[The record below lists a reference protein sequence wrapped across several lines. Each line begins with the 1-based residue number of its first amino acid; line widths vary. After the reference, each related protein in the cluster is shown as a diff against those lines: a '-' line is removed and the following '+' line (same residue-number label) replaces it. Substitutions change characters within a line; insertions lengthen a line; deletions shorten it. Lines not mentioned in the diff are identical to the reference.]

1 MERGRKGTLFLFL
14 FFFLFLVLVSKQSKF
29 GKFLNLLN
37 LFIISMKDFEMYL
50 LFIVWC
56 VNIKIFYNEGYGTYW
71 LIQESYY
78 Y

>member
-1 MERGRKGTLFLFL
+1 MERGLKRNSIS
-14 FFFLFLVLVSKQSKF
+14 FFSFSFLVLVSKQSKF

>member
-1 MERGRKGTLFLFL
+1 
-14 FFFLFLVLVSKQSKF
+14 
-29 GKFLNLLN
+29 
-37 LFIISMKDFEMYL
+37 MYL

-78 Y
+78 YQKQQIHTYLV

>member
-29 GKFLNLLN
+29 GKFLNL
-37 LFIISMKDFEMYL
+37 FIISMKDFEMYL

-56 VNIKIFYNEGYGTYW
+56 VNIKIFYNGGYGTYW